1 MLKLRIT
8 ESIQFSF
15 SRLGFL
21 VILSRLF
28 KSSWPLNIS
37 LSSNYVFFK
46 KPVLS
51 WSLLLHLYFSLKV
64 RSLFASSLMHRTI
77 QSELFVVV
85 QSLSHIWLCDSM
97 DGRMPVFPILRYLQ
111 EFAQTHVH
119 WVSDAIQ
126 PSYPLSPPFPPAP
139 RLAQHQSF
147 SPMSELFTSGVQ
159 SIGASASVL
168 LINIQGWF
176 PLGLTGLISFLFK
189 GLSPSL
195 FVWYASCIF
204 HFQSFSKFTGHLWFF
219 QWSCMDVRVRLWRKL
234 SAE

>member
-1 MLKLRIT
+1 
-8 ESIQFSF
+8 
-15 SRLGFL
+15 
-21 VILSRLF
+21 
-28 KSSWPLNIS
+28 
-37 LSSNYVFFK
+37 
-46 KPVLS
+46 
-51 WSLLLHLYFSLKV
+51 
-64 RSLFASSLMHRTI
+64 MHRTI

-168 LINIQGWF
+168 LINIQLRLKLQYF
-176 PLGLTGLISFLFK
+176 SYLMQKANSLEKTLMLGTIEAGGERAIEDGMVVWHHWLNGHEFEQTPADSEGQGSLACC
-189 GLSPSL
+189 SPWGCKEWDRTEWLDWTELNCSL
-195 FVWYASCIF
+195 LALC
-204 HFQSFSKFTGHLWFF
+204 
-219 QWSCMDVRVRLWRKL
+219 
-234 SAE
+234 